1 MNTNKIINWGSNM
14 NIKIYIVGDKI
25 EKTFLEGIK
34 EYEKRLSRYCKIKL
48 NHFKNEKQLLSKLT
62 DKTYKILVSVK
73 GKSVT
78 SEELAEKINHLGING
93 QSDITI
99 ILGDVH
105 LPHNELLALSPM
117 EMDLGIKALIVFEQL
132 YRAYRILNN
141 EPYHK

>member
-1 MNTNKIINWGSNM
+1 M

-48 NHFKNEKQLLSKLT
+48 QHFRNEQQLLKKLT
-62 DKTYKILVSVK
+62 DKTYKISISVM

-78 SEELAEKINHLGING
+78 SEELAEKINHLGITG
-93 QSDITI
+93 KSDVTFVISDDNI
-99 ILGDVH
+99 
-105 LPHNELLALSPM
+105 PHDELLAISPM
-117 EMDLGIKALIVFEQL
+117 EMDLGIKTLIMFEQV
-132 YRAYRILNN
+132 YRSYRILNN